1 MHGKTCIHHLSAC
14 GPYTSLQSKD
24 RMMLVYFLGKEA
36 QDIEQ
41 AKIIPTKWQ
50 VSGFEHKRFLRLGI
64 SVFACL

>member
-1 MHGKTCIHHLSAC
+1 MAKPAYTTCQLAGHTHLC
-14 GPYTSLQSKD
+14 KVED